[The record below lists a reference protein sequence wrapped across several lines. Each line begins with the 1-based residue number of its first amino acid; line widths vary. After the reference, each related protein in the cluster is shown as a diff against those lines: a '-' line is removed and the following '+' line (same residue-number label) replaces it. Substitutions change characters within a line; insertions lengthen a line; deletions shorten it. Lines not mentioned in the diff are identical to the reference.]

1 MSRERALRLVAVF
14 ACLTV
19 FPVLASAQSN
29 SSIAGVAKDTSG
41 AVLPGV
47 TVEASSPS
55 LIEKTRSVVT
65 DGAGQYKIVNLVPG
79 IYTVNFSLTGFNT
92 VKQEGIE
99 LTASFTATVNADMR
113 VGSLEETI
121 TVSGQASVVDVQN
134 VTQQNVIT
142 RDVLNAIPAG
152 MKSTGQIGAL
162 IPGVTS
168 TSQDVGGTA
177 FSAVGLA
184 VHGSRLNEQAALY
197 DGMNFNN
204 GQGRGGQFIAIVT
217 NDATVQEM
225 AIETA
230 GLSSESETSGVRINL
245 VPRDGGNSYRGLVIG
260 AYTDHNLQSDNLSDG
275 LKARGLTSATT
286 VKRSYD
292 IDPAFGGPIKKDKLW
307 FFGSVRAQASEL
319 TVAGIYYNL
328 TPTGR
333 AYTPDLTRPADSLER
348 NQNESLRL
356 TWQISPR
363 NKLSMQHQN
372 ASQQRPFYGY
382 SLGQL
387 TSAPEAIY
395 YSKSAPMYQS
405 QGSWNSPVT
414 SKILLEAGMLYNN
427 KDYPTIPQPD
437 NGPNQVAY
445 SDSGT
450 GYSWGNYGNTY
461 GHNASHNFNTRFAM
475 SYVTGSHAIKTGF
488 TFMHLWAWTSSDV
501 VNNGMTVQLL
511 NSQPRQ
517 VTVFATPFSFY
528 EILNA
533 NWGVFVQDQWTVKR
547 MTLNAG
553 VRFDSLED
561 IVPAQTIGPGPQ
573 VPNRNLTFGEV
584 TGVPNWKNVTPRL
597 GVAYDLFGNGKTALK
612 VSIGKYLEAPNPPA
626 FTRTA
631 NPAGG
636 LVQSA
641 TRTWTDRNN
650 DFVPQDTE
658 LGALNPTNFG
668 TTNVSSRYAD
678 DVLTTRMSNWEFA
691 GQVQHELFPRM
702 SVNVGYFRRWY
713 DNLRVTDNLSVTPA
727 DYSPFSVTAPLD
739 SRLPGGGGY
748 QVTGLYDINRLVSQN
763 NVISLA
769 SKFGTATEIFNGV
782 DLTVN
787 ARLPRGIVVSG
798 GPSIGR
804 TETNLCFTVDSPQG
818 ATGAT
823 AGLPPAQGA
832 TSAAGLLYCNVK
844 PPFQPNVKLIG
855 VYPLPWQDIQVA
867 ATFQSLPGPQITAS
881 RTYTNGEIQP
891 SLGRPLATGLA
902 GTAAVPLIAPGTMY
916 DERLYQLDF
925 RASKI
930 FRFGQRRLQANVDI
944 YNAGNASSVLSINT
958 TFGPNWL
965 RPTGVLQGRLVKFG
979 AQFDF

>member
-1 MSRERALRLVAVF
+1 MSVERALRLVAVL
-14 ACLTV
+14 ACLSLIPE
-19 FPVLASAQSN
+19 FASAQSN
-29 SSIAGVAKDTSG
+29 ATIAGVAKDSSG

-47 TVEASSPS
+47 TVEAASPS
-55 LIEKTRSVVT
+55 LIEKTRTAVT

-79 IYTVNFSLTGFNT
+79 VYSVTFTLTGFNT
-92 VKQEGIE
+92 VKREGIE
-99 LTASFTATVNADMR
+99 LTGAFTASVNADMK

-134 VTQQNVIT
+134 VTQQKVVT

-152 MKSTGQIGAL
+152 MKSTGQIGVL

-230 GLSSESETSGVRINL
+230 GLSAESETSGVRINL
-245 VPRDGGNSYRGLVIG
+245 VPKDGGNSFRGMVITS
-260 AYTDHNLQSDNLSDG
+260 YSDHNLQSDNLSDG
-275 LKARGLTSATT
+275 LKARGLTSTTT
-286 VKRSYD
+286 VNKSYD
-292 IDPAFGGPIKKDKLW
+292 VDPAFGGPIKKDTLW
-307 FFGSVRAQASEL
+307 FWASVRAQASEQTL
-319 TVAGIYYNL
+319 AGIYYNL

-333 AYTPDLTRPADSLER
+333 AYTPDLTRPADSIER

-363 NKLSMQHQN
+363 NKLSLQHQN

-382 SLGQL
+382 ALGQL

-405 QGSWNSPVT
+405 QGSYNSPVT
-414 SKILLEAGMLYNN
+414 SKFLIEAGMLYNN
-427 KDYPTIPQPD
+427 KDYPTRPQPD
-437 NGPNQVAY
+437 NAPDQIAY

-450 GYSWGNYGNTY
+450 GFSWGNYGNTY
-461 GHNASHNFNTRFAM
+461 GHNASHNFNTRFAA
-475 SYVTGSHAIKTGF
+475 SSVTGSHAIKTGV

-501 VNNGMTVQLL
+501 VNNGMTLQLL
-511 NSQPRQ
+511 NSVPRQ

-528 EILNA
+528 EILDQ
-533 NWGVFVQDQWTVKR
+533 NWGLFVQDQWTHKR
-547 MTLNAG
+547 MTINAG
-553 VRFDSLED
+553 LRFDSLED

-573 VPNRNLTFGEV
+573 VPTRNLTFGEV
-584 TGVPNWKNVTPRL
+584 TGVPMWKNLTPRL
-597 GVAYDLFGNGKTALK
+597 GVAYDVFGNGRTAVK
-612 VSIGKYLEAPNPPA
+612 FSIGKYLEAPNPPT
-626 FTRTA
+626 FTRVA

-650 DFVPQDTE
+650 DFVPQASE

-668 TTNVSSRYAD
+668 TTVVSSRYAD
-678 DVLTTRMSNWEFA
+678 DVLTSRMSNWELA
-691 GQVQHELFPRM
+691 AQVQHEIYPRM

-713 DNLRVTDNLSVTPA
+713 DNLRVTDNLSIAPG
-727 DYSPFSVTAPLD
+727 DYSPYSVKAPVD
-739 SRLPGGGGY
+739 SRLPDGGGY
-748 QVTGLYDINRLVSQN
+748 TVNGLYDANRLVSQN

-769 SKFGTATEIFNGV
+769 SKFGTATEVFNGV

-787 ARLPRGIVVSG
+787 ARLPKGIIVSG
-798 GPSIGR
+798 GPSWGR
-804 TETNLCFTVDSPQG
+804 TESNYCFAVDSPQG
-818 ATGAT
+818 T
-823 AGLPPAQGA
+823 GLPPAQGA
-832 TSAAGLLYCNVK
+832 TSAAGLLYCDVK

-855 VYPLPWQDIQVA
+855 VYPLPWQGIQLA
-867 ATFQSLPGPQITAS
+867 ATFQSLPGPQITAN
-881 RTYTNGEIQP
+881 RTYTNAEIQP
-891 SLGRPLATGLA
+891 SLGRPLATGAA
-902 GTAAVPLIAPGTMY
+902 GTAVVPLIQPGTMY

-930 FRFGQRRLQANVDI
+930 FRFGQQRLQANVDV
-944 YNAGNASSVLSINT
+944 YNAGNASSILSNNLT
-958 TFGPNWL
+958 YGSNWL
-965 RPTGVLQGRLVKFG
+965 RPTAILQGRLVKFG
-979 AQFDF
+979 AQWDF